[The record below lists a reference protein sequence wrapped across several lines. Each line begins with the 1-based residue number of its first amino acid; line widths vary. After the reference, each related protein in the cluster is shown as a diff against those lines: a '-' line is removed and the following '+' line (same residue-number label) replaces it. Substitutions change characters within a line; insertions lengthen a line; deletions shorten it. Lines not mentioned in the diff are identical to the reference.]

1 MPGET
6 GFTGKGSLPVFF
18 GKVDAMTSRP
28 SETPTTSRPAVR
40 LATYALALVCASSPL
55 LARAADQGE
64 HAWVAWVVLVGVA
77 LLVAGILIR
86 AAIGSS
92 TPPGWLAFL
101 ARRRDEGRPTGWRE
115 WPDD

>member
-1 MPGET
+1 MKPDPRDPAMP
-6 GFTGKGSLPVFF
+6 
-18 GKVDAMTSRP
+18 
-28 SETPTTSRPAVR
+28 RPAVR
-40 LATYALALVCASSPL
+40 IATFALALVCAGSPL

-64 HAWVAWVVLVGVA
+64 HAWVAWAVLVAVA

-86 AAIGSS
+86 AAMGSS

-101 ARRRDEGRPTGWRE
+101 ARRREEGRPTSWRE